1 MLEGLGRPDPF
12 EDPDQVEPLVGPH
25 LQRDVLAPQQHIRQG
40 AERAVLPCNQ
50 RHPLHLFERLREGC
64 FLSLDELGR
73 YVQSDDFGQRL
84 QRAVGARSMYLFG

>member
-1 MLEGLGRPDPF
+1 M
-12 EDPDQVEPLVGPH
+12 
-25 LQRDVLAPQQHIRQG
+25 
-40 AERAVLPCNQ
+40 LPCNQ

-84 QRAVGARSMYLFG
+84 QRALGARSMNLFG